1 MDELI
6 KDNNKMNKS
15 PITERTITSFFKLF
29 FLLKHCNCKKV
40 LIFAV
45 EIGLVAQ
52 LNRASDYGS
61 EGFRF
66 ES

>member
-1 MDELI
+1 MFLP
-6 KDNNKMNKS
+6 KKPN
-15 PITERTITSFFKLF
+15 PLF
-29 FLLKHCNCKKV
+29 LQPEKGK
-40 LIFAV
+40 
-45 EIGLVAQ
+45 GSVAQ

>member
-1 MDELI
+1 
-6 KDNNKMNKS
+6 MNKS
-15 PITERTITSFFKLF
+15 PTTDRTSKSFFKLI
-29 FLLKHCNCKKV
+29 FLIKHCNCKKV

>member
-1 MDELI
+1 
-6 KDNNKMNKS
+6 MNKS
-15 PITERTITSFFKLF
+15 PAADRTMSSFFKCF